1 MNAISIVI
9 RMYSYKVL
17 KRDGEK
23 MLVISLNPNTTP
35 SQVPWTVG
43 KKRFREND
51 KRSAVFARQNTEF
64 GSEHIF
70 NSSLSS
76 KAFVSC

>member
-43 KKRFREND
+43 KKD
-51 KRSAVFARQNTEF
+51 SGKMINTPQYLPGKTLNLEL
-64 GSEHIF
+64 
-70 NSSLSS
+70 NTYLT
-76 KAFVSC
+76 AL